1 MEKVWEEL
9 KKIEA
14 QAEQIR
20 AEAAESAKQITTAA
34 EQDAE
39 KLIANSKTYAQE
51 EAQQLHDAAIDDANQ
66 NRKQTLNQS
75 QADTEKLRLHAE
87 KRMDKATEV
96 IVKTVIGENNVDAS
110 SEIR

>member
-14 QAEQIR
+14 QAGQIR

-34 EQDAE
+34 EQAAE
-39 KLIANSKTYAQE
+39 KLKANSKTYAQE
-51 EAQQLHDAAIDDANQ
+51 EAQQLHDATIDQANR
-66 NRKQTLNQS
+66 NRKEMLKQS
-75 QADTEKLRLHAE
+75 QADTEKLRQHAE
-87 KRMDKATEV
+87 KRMEKATEA
-96 IVKTVIGENNVDAS
+96 IVKTVIGANNVDAD